1 VEGGGIAG
9 MSSVKAKDS
18 GAEAPVRSAPAAPV
32 RRLRRAQLPLN
43 ALRAFEAAARHL
55 SFKKAAE
62 ELAVTPAAVSQQIRS
77 LEDYLG
83 IQLFRRTSRN
93 LVLTERAQESLEAL
107 REGFDRIEEACSVL
121 QAPADDHVLRIS
133 VSPSFA
139 AKWLVPR
146 LERYYE
152 ENAEMVVKIA
162 ATNELTDFSREDVDL
177 AIRYGSG
184 DYPGL
189 YVEELMREEVFPVCA
204 PSLVDG
210 TEESIR
216 TPADLKRVTLIHDD
230 SSLDDES
237 CPSWAMWL
245 KAAGVKIEEGQRAMH
260 FNQTAL
266 AIEAAVAGRGV
277 VLAKRTLAETDLKAG
292 RLVRPFKQSHP
303 VDFAY
308 YMVCPEASVNTPKTS
323 SFMSWLRAEAG
334 RSWAWEI

>member
-1 VEGGGIAG
+1 
-9 MSSVKAKDS
+9 MSSVKAKEPEP
-18 GAEAPVRSAPAAPV
+18 GAAAPRTPPV
-32 RRLRRAQLPLN
+32 RRLRRGQLPLN

-55 SFKKAAE
+55 SFKKAAD

-77 LEDYLG
+77 LEEYLG

-93 LVLTERAQESLEAL
+93 LVMTERAQQSLDAL
-107 REGFDRIEEACSVL
+107 RDGFDRIEEACAVL
-121 QAPADDHVLRIS
+121 QAPVDDNVLRIS

-152 ENAEMVVKIA
+152 ENAEMVVKIS
-162 ATNELTDFSREDVDL
+162 ATNELTDFAHEDVDL

-184 DYPGL
+184 NYPGL
-189 YVEELMREEVFPVCA
+189 TVEELMREEVFPVCA

-210 TEESIR
+210 SEEAISA
-216 TPADLKRVTLIHDD
+216 PEDLKRVTLIHDD

-237 CPSWAMWL
+237 CPTWSMWL
-245 KAAGVKIEEGQRAMH
+245 KAAGVKVEEGQRALH

-277 VLAKRTLAETDLKAG
+277 VLAKRTLAETDLKAV

-308 YMVCPEASVNTPKTS
+308 YMVCPEDKLSDPKVA